1 MAGGTVVAIDDTSSS
16 ESSSSEGGEPAT
28 EVEDTVLVAA
38 ACPPAKRQ
46 RKRIPK
52 PKKANFALD
61 IIAAIDDAVR
71 EASALQELV
80 EFLREAA
87 PVLQYFKKSPLSLYV
102 YNSLAPPRPSRTN
115 TV

>member
-16 ESSSSEGGEPAT
+16 ESSSSESST
-28 EVEDTVLVAA
+28 SEVGDTVLVAA

-80 EFLREAA
+80 GFLREAA